1 MANEKIKILSEML
14 EEIKSTHSYKEPQKP
29 IVRKKLTIDEKIK
42 FALDYYSLNDNTSLL
57 DILLTCSDK
66 NLERQII
73 EFMERYDLLVRYPN
87 SQYDYLKNYD
97 KNVFSDLKIKTANP
111 TTIAKEYN
119 HQNWL
124 EIFDEDKIFE
134 ESRIK
139 RPTYKYFPDKMAKP
153 IKFDKEKAIM
163 IKAAIISEDIIPAR
177 CIIEGAYP
185 YFAKEEMPSYI
196 EHVKILKGGK

>member
-1 MANEKIKILSEML
+1 MTNEKNNILSEML
-14 EEIKSTHSYKEPQKP
+14 EEIKRTHSYKEPQKP

-73 EFMERYDLLVRYPN
+73 EFMEIYDLLVRYPD
-87 SQYDYLKNYD
+87 SQYDYLKKYD
-97 KNVFSDLKIKTANP
+97 KNILPDLKIKAANP

-124 EIFDEDKIFE
+124 EIFDEDKIFLF
-134 ESRIK
+134 
-139 RPTYKYFPDKMAKP
+139 FPRNRSP
-153 IKFDKEKAIM
+153 
-163 IKAAIISEDIIPAR
+163 
-177 CIIEGAYP
+177 
-185 YFAKEEMPSYI
+185 
-196 EHVKILKGGK
+196 VLILFVFSL

>member
-1 MANEKIKILSEML
+1 MTNEKIKILSEML

-42 FALDYYSLNDNTSLL
+42 FALDYYSLNETSLL

-139 RPTYKYFPDKMAKP
+139 REYD
-153 IKFDKEKAIM
+153 IKSEK
-163 IKAAIISEDIIPAR
+163 
-177 CIIEGAYP
+177 
-185 YFAKEEMPSYI
+185 
-196 EHVKILKGGK
+196 